1 VWWDLSEVLRH
12 CRVLVEERGRALERE
27 GTNVR
32 VGKRCVALH
41 WWWWRWW
48 LAFRSSKMC
57 SGVRGGWWAEGGRRK
72 AEGWGLSGGPGWW
85 GVGTH

>member
-1 VWWDLSEVLRH
+1 M
-12 CRVLVEERGRALERE
+12 EERGRALERE

-57 SGVRGGWWAEGGRRK
+57 SGVRGGWWAEGGRRRVGDFL
-72 AEGWGLSGGPGWW
+72 AVLVGGEWGPISVLPLFF
-85 GVGTH
+85 TEE